1 MNNNI
6 FFNGNKKFNPDIDS
20 KLIKKKNERN
30 IEYTFQNKV
39 DKPIITGEVEKDLPI
54 NIKQKIFEKKKERD
68 LLDAEIS
75 KKKYKH
81 KNFASRFD
89 YTPYDNIERNKSQSK
104 NHNSKKSDKL
114 IADLK
119 KLGILN

>member
-20 KLIKKKNERN
+20 KFIKKKNERN
-30 IEYTFQNKV
+30 IEYTFNNKV
-39 DKPIITGEVEKDLPI
+39 DKPIIIGEIKKDLPI
-54 NIKQKIFEKKKERD
+54 NIKQKIFEKKKERN

-75 KKKYKH
+75 KKNYRH
-81 KNFASRFD
+81 KNFAAQFN
-89 YTPYDNIERNKSQSK
+89 YTPYDNIERKKPDKNDSNKSEK
-104 NHNSKKSDKL
+104 
-114 IADLK
+114 IIEDLK